1 MTTECRRIGERGRL
15 CRTVVISDPH
25 MRLILP
31 LSSKHATVP
40 SMQLLTKVKCHCA
53 DLIWRLGGLFE
64 YCFMVF
70 LGIFY
75 GFRFG
80 GCASQSVSQSVSRSV
95 GQPTERS
102 VGESV
107 SQSVSP
113 SSSGSGESV
122 SQSVRLPTEPSISQ
136 SVCQSVCQSV
146 NHLVTL
152 VSRAVDLALHLMGYR
167 NRQMRGHV

>member
-1 MTTECRRIGERGRL
+1 MFVQHTDSTPQWYSGALAAPTPHEMGMTTECRRIGERGRL

-70 LGIFY
+70 WVSFMV
-75 GFRFG
+75 FG
-80 GCASQSVSQSVSRSV
+80 SVGAQVSRSVSQSVGQSVSQPSGQSVSQSVSQSVV
-95 GQPTERS
+95 Q
-102 VGESV
+102 
-107 SQSVSP
+107 
-113 SSSGSGESV
+113 
-122 SQSVRLPTEPSISQ
+122 
-136 SVCQSVCQSV
+136 
-146 NHLVTL
+146 
-152 VSRAVDLALHLMGYR
+152 
-167 NRQMRGHV
+167 RQR